1 MLKNKCQFPGT
12 PQDGYRK
19 TGEGQFTASGEQG
32 IQEKVVPSAAYALS
46 AYWRSGCRL
55 EFTALCQ
62 QCTQRLGGRRSV
74 KRNTIIVTY
83 YNAPNS
89 TLLKKTLRAV
99 AAKTGQGRR
108 FNNNPLAVWVKFRFL
123 VQVGMQ

>member
-62 QCTQRLGGRRSV
+62 QCTQRLGGRRSG
-74 KRNTIIVTY
+74 KTQYDNRYLLQRSQQHAIKKNTTSSCRK
-83 YNAPNS
+83 NW
-89 TLLKKTLRAV
+89 
-99 AAKTGQGRR
+99 TGKAFQQQSLGCM
-108 FNNNPLAVWVKFRFL
+108 
-123 VQVGMQ
+123 G

>member
-1 MLKNKCQFPGT
+1 M
-12 PQDGYRK
+12 
-19 TGEGQFTASGEQG
+19 
-32 IQEKVVPSAAYALS
+32 
-46 AYWRSGCRL
+46 
-55 EFTALCQ
+55 LCQ
-62 QCTQRLGGRRSV
+62 RIGAPVAGWNSQHFASSVLRGLEGDVRV